1 MKWTPYSSFKCLQSV
16 TVEYKL
22 SCAMEICKLAV
33 AYGGDIYVTDIYVVQ
48 LHAIY
53 VKVLTFT

>member
-1 MKWTPYSSFKCLQSV
+1 
-16 TVEYKL
+16 
-22 SCAMEICKLAV
+22 MEICKRAV

-53 VKVLTFT
+53 VKVLTFTSLFVACWLHS